1 MTAPARVLRPQ
12 YISPR
17 SPCTQHTHNCFH
29 RRLSFIRAATA
40 NMIAV
45 SGKSILVA
53 LVVLAALCSL
63 AAAQFGYGGFG
74 RGFGGYGGYGR
85 GFGGYGGY
93 GRGFGG
99 YGGYGRGFGG
109 YGGYGR
115 GFYG

>member
-1 MTAPARVLRPQ
+1 MTAPARVSLPR
-12 YISPR
+12 YINTGTSG
-17 SPCTQHTHNCFH
+17 TQHTHSTSH
-29 RRLSFIRAATA
+29 SSLSFFGAATVHAA

-45 SGKSILVA
+45 SSKSLLVA
-53 LVVLAALCSL
+53 LVVLVALCSL

-74 RGFGGYGGYGR
+74 RGYGGYGR